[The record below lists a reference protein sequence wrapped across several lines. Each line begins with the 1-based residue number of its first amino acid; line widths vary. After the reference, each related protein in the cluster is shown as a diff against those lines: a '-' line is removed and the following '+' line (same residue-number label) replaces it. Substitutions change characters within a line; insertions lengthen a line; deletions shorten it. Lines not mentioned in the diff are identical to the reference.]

1 MDKPMTELELQE
13 EKHLL
18 KILNALI
25 DTAERASELKNV
37 YNDKTGESVSW
48 STVYITRLAITLR
61 ITNEE
66 NTKSSAR

>member
-66 NTKSSAR
+66 NTRSSAR